1 MPLYLLDSSVCIP
14 VLRGKAD
21 VRKPLPLAE
30 CCLSTIVE
38 AELRTGA
45 RKSANPSANLSQL
58 DIFLA
63 QLRIVDFDS
72 KAADAYAVIRSTL
85 EKSGQSIGPVDLFIA
100 AHTISL
106 GATLLTENFDEFR
119 RVPGLAVKRW
129 FSAKP

>member
-45 RKSANPSANLSQL
+45 RKSANPSAKLSQL

-72 KAADAYAVIRSTL
+72 KAADDYAVIRSTL
-85 EKSGQSIGPVDLFIA
+85 ETSGQSIGPVDLFIA
-100 AHTISL
+100 AHAISL
-106 GATLLTENFDEFR
+106 GATLLTQNFNEFR
-119 RVPGLAVKRW
+119 RVPGLAVKHW
-129 FSAKP
+129 FSVKP

>member
-14 VLRGKAD
+14 VLRGKGD
-21 VRKPLPLAE
+21 VRKPLPLTQ

-45 RKSANPSANLSQL
+45 RKSANPSAKLSQL

-72 KAADAYAVIRSTL
+72 KAASAYAAIRSTL
-85 EKSGQSIGPVDLFIA
+85 EKIGQSIGPEDLFIA
-100 AHTISL
+100 AHAISID
-106 GATLLTENFDEFR
+106 ATLLTENYDEFR
-119 RVPGLAVKRW
+119 RVPGLTVKRW